1 MHSSSFIS
9 FSIASISAADSQ
21 HSCEQTGAQKSEH
34 PDLQVP
40 VEECSDAPGT
50 DFPEGD
56 SGDGFDNAGCND
68 VLDVEATEV
77 PEDDGNCTFVDSEG
91 NGLPGNVAPS

>member
-40 VEECSDAPGT
+40 VEECPDAADT
-50 DFPEGD
+50 DVPEGD
-56 SGDGFDNAGCND
+56 SGDAFDNAGCND
-68 VLDVEATEV
+68 VLDTEATEG
-77 PEDDGNCTFVDSEG
+77 EGDCAFVDSEG
-91 NGLPGNVAPS
+91 NGLPGSVAPS